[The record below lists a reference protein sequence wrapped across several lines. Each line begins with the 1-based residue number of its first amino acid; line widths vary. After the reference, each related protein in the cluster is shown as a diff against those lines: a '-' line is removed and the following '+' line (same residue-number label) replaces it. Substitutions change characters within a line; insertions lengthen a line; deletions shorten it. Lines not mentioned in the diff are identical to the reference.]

1 MSFLLPSSIRRLRLI
16 TSDENSSFKTLLQ
29 TTIDITV
36 HQRNLQILMTE
47 VYKIIK
53 GEASAIMNNLFIFRE
68 NIHNIRIFQ
77 IVANEIFN
85 FCSKLNFIKVKKFK
99 E

>member
-1 MSFLLPSSIRRLRLI
+1 
-16 TSDENSSFKTLLQ
+16 
-29 TTIDITV
+29 
-36 HQRNLQILMTE
+36 MTE

-77 IVANEIFN
+77 IIANEIFN